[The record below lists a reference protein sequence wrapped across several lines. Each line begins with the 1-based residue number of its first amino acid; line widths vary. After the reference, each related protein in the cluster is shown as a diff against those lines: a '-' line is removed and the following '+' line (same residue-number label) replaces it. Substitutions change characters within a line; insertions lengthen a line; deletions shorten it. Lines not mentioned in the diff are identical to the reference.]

1 MLLLEREARKETIE
15 RKGKNYRF
23 WLFRRKLYHIVT
35 VYALIFGLI
44 GAIVFLW
51 KDYILKYDWLSIDT
65 VTLKS
70 NGIFNS
76 EQAFSVMGIGPQDNI
91 FSIDA
96 AELEQRLKKCPAIRR
111 ASVKRQISSNPTLLV
126 DIDARIPVAWIDC
139 PELGIH
145 PGDATYGALADKE
158 GVIFPC
164 MEQVHMP
171 YIREKRMPSVT
182 LRPPSSG
189 KLSYGV
195 SIRELEAPMKLIEL
209 LSGTVTEYL
218 PSIVSITT
226 PNDWSFCVR
235 FTNDC
240 QATFSHYG
248 LEHQV

>member
-1 MLLLEREARKETIE
+1 M
-15 RKGKNYRF
+15 
-23 WLFRRKLYHIVT
+23 
-35 VYALIFGLI
+35 
-44 GAIVFLW
+44 
-51 KDYILKYDWLSIDT
+51 
-65 VTLKS
+65 
-70 NGIFNS
+70 
-76 EQAFSVMGIGPQDNI
+76 
-91 FSIDA
+91 
-96 AELEQRLKKCPAIRR
+96 
-111 ASVKRQISSNPTLLV
+111 

-218 PSIVSITT
+218 PSIVSIRRPTT
-226 PNDWSFCVR
+226 GLSVCVLPMTAR
-235 FTNDC
+235 LLSAITAWNTRWKNC
-240 QATFSHYG
+240 PAPSGMHARRTAKS
-248 LEHQV
+248 VPST

>member
-1 MLLLEREARKETIE
+1 M
-15 RKGKNYRF
+15 
-23 WLFRRKLYHIVT
+23 
-35 VYALIFGLI
+35 
-44 GAIVFLW
+44 
-51 KDYILKYDWLSIDT
+51 
-65 VTLKS
+65 
-70 NGIFNS
+70 
-76 EQAFSVMGIGPQDNI
+76 
-91 FSIDA
+91 
-96 AELEQRLKKCPAIRR
+96 
-111 ASVKRQISSNPTLLV
+111 
-126 DIDARIPVAWIDC
+126 AWIDC

-248 LEHQV
+248 LEHQVEKLSRALRHARQTHRKISSINLIPEHNIPVIFDDSYEDIPLAEPIEE